1 MRNGKAQAL
10 TANCCGHNTPHTLV
24 YCRWELGK
32 SASQLLRLL
41 SCSIPND
48 QGTTVAIPS
57 VQQAAFRHN
66 AIYWL
71 QHAHRPVAE
80 DHTMN
85 QGCTATLL
93 ERELAA
99 FALPVSLD
107 HLAFADLESL
117 RLDDSLDV
125 LGFSAPVL
133 ADVTEPANDGT
144 PSYDSTDSNS
154 TCSSSSA
161 KPSSKTRRLSNSLN
175 APPKPHRHHSKK
187 ASRKQVHELQVTV
200 DAMQTQVD
208 SAAAEIQQ
216 LAQLVGQF
224 ALQREQEQQEHER
237 VRRREQQLFEEHEM
251 DMDLD
256 MQQRHLCAQVKRD
269 REQFE
274 REQQCFDC
282 PTAPLRTGQETFRF

>member
-1 MRNGKAQAL
+1 
-10 TANCCGHNTPHTLV
+10 
-24 YCRWELGK
+24 
-32 SASQLLRLL
+32 
-41 SCSIPND
+41 
-48 QGTTVAIPS
+48 
-57 VQQAAFRHN
+57 
-66 AIYWL
+66 
-71 QHAHRPVAE
+71 
-80 DHTMN
+80 MN

-99 FALPVSLD
+99 FALPASLD

-144 PSYDSTDSNS
+144 PSYDSTDSN
-154 TCSSSSA
+154 
-161 KPSSKTRRLSNSLN
+161 N
-175 APPKPHRHHSKK
+175 AGGQR
-187 ASRKQVHELQVTV
+187 
-200 DAMQTQVD
+200 
-208 SAAAEIQQ
+208 AAEIQQ

-274 REQQCFDC
+274 REQQQQQCFDC